1 MVSTFVEV
9 WTELYTFIVSQFS
22 NITKLFYTPAAEA
35 SGTGS
40 LTFVGVMA
48 VIMAGVSIMLL
59 VFNLIRS
66 FFAMRG

>member
-1 MVSTFVEV
+1 MITAFTEV
-9 WTELYTFIVSQFS
+9 WTAVSTYLTSLFPS
-22 NITKLFYTPAAEA
+22 IIELFYADNT
-35 SGTGS
+35 

-48 VIMAGVSIMLL
+48 VIMAGIALILL

>member
-1 MVSTFVEV
+1 MITAFVEV
-9 WTELYTFIVSQFS
+9 WTSISTYLTSLFPDLIA
-22 NITKLFYTPAAEA
+22 LFYADNA
-35 SGTGS
+35 

-48 VIMAGVSIMLL
+48 VIMAGISLVLL

>member
-1 MVSTFVEV
+1 MITAFVEV
-9 WTELYTFIVSQFS
+9 WSAISTFLTGLFPSI
-22 NITKLFYTPAAEA
+22 IALFYVDGA
-35 SGTGS
+35 

-48 VIMAGVSIMLL
+48 VVMAGIAIILL

>member
-1 MVSTFVEV
+1 MITAFADI
-9 WTELYTFIVSQFS
+9 WTGLASFLTTLFPQVIS
-22 NITKLFYTPAAEA
+22 LFYVDGA
-35 SGTGS
+35 

-48 VIMAGVSIMLL
+48 VIMAGVSLVLL